1 MTRPDTD
8 RAALAL
14 FEELLARPEAE
25 QDAYLAAATKD
36 QPELRARVEAMR
48 AADRLAQL
56 RTGGAVDEV
65 EEAPPPERIGAY
77 RIMERIGRGGMGS
90 VYRAERATGDFR
102 HVVAI
107 KIIKPGLLAESLIER
122 FQRERETLAQ
132 LSHPNIA
139 QLYDGGETDSGS
151 PYIVMEYVDGLPLLD
166 YADEQALDR
175 TGRRRLFLAICD
187 AVAAAHRSL
196 IVHRDLTP
204 SNVLVTRDGVVK
216 LIDFGIAKPAEDMAG
231 EGGVSGAGHTAS
243 LSLTPG
249 YAAPER
255 MTGAPVTTSA
265 DIYSL
270 GKLLEKLIPP
280 ASGDRDLKAIIAC
293 ATAADAGARYA
304 SVDTLRNDVLAWAA
318 NEPVAARHGGRGY
331 RAVKF
336 LSRHKLGVIASVA
349 ALALLIGAFIR
360 AEVARADAERRF
372 QETRAIAKTLL
383 FESYDEV
390 SRAPG
395 STRAR
400 AMLARQGL
408 TYLNAL
414 ADDADAPAEVRLETG
429 LGYLRLAQVT
439 GGGQSSQLGR
449 LSDANGLLDR
459 ADRILAKLHDEAP
472 NDPRVTLA
480 FARLRTEQ
488 ARVDIYNNSDTP
500 RARARALEG
509 YRLAST
515 LDRSQAEVAATIAE
529 AITNEADS
537 YLWVADMP
545 TAQHHAERAEAFIAT
560 LPAAVRNER
569 ELLRIRA
576 SNQRILGEA
585 LHKQKKVQQT
595 RATLDRAVAIAEDMS
610 RRWPNDPQ
618 VRRQLVT
625 QLRYRAVVHRTN
637 MRDALAHES
646 IDRAYDGAVWLRD
659 RDPDDAGAQHQ
670 FALVAEVKAQ
680 ILADLG
686 KYAESYDVGDQALAA
701 LRRLVA
707 LSGNAPGAR
716 RSLTA
721 AVATRGGNHYN
732 AGDYATACRWWR
744 DALDRYREL
753 EREGVL
759 TETDRKNGI
768 PDMERLLKHGCNPPS
783 EIAPEFQ

>member
-1 MTRPDTD
+1 MTPPDTD
-8 RAALAL
+8 RAAIAL

-25 QDAYLAAATKD
+25 QDAFLAAATAD
-36 QPELRARVEAMR
+36 DPALRARVEAMR
-48 AADRLAQL
+48 AADRLVQL
-56 RTGGAVDEV
+56 RTGGAIDEV
-65 EEAPPPERIGAY
+65 DDAPPPERIGAY
-77 RIMERIGRGGMGS
+77 RIMELIGRGGMGS

-102 HVVAI
+102 HIVAI
-107 KIIKPGLLAESLIER
+107 KIIKPGLLAEALVER

-132 LSHPNIA
+132 LNHPNIA
-139 QLYDGGETDSGS
+139 QLYDGGEVAGGS

-166 YADEQALDR
+166 YAEHQSLDLA
-175 TGRRRLFLAICD
+175 GRRRLFLAICD

-216 LIDFGIAKPAEDMAG
+216 LIDFGIARPAEDAAG
-231 EGGVSGAGHTAS
+231 TASMTAGRHTAS

-255 MTGAPVTTSA
+255 MTGGPVTTAA

-280 ASGDRDLKAIIAC
+280 GSSDRELKAIIAR
-293 ATAADAGARYA
+293 ATADDPTGRYA
-304 SVDTLRNDVLAWAA
+304 SADALSADVIAWAA
-318 NEPVAARHGGRGY
+318 NEPVAAVRGGRGY
-331 RAVKF
+331 RAAKF
-336 LSRHKLGVIASVA
+336 LSRHKLAVIASIA
-349 ALALLIGAFIR
+349 ALALLIGAFVR
-360 AEVARADAERRF
+360 AEIARADAELRF

-390 SRAPG
+390 SRTPG

-400 AMLARQGL
+400 ALLARQGL

-414 ADDADAPAEVRLETG
+414 SADVDAPADVQLETG

-439 GGGQSSQLGR
+439 GGGQQSQLGR
-449 LSDANGLLDR
+449 LSDANDLLDR
-459 ADRILAKLHDEAP
+459 ADRILVALHRDSSDSVAA
-472 NDPRVTLA
+472 TLA
-480 FARLRTEQ
+480 LARLRSEQ
-488 ARVDIYNNSDTP
+488 ARMDLYNNNATE
-500 RARARALEG
+500 RARARAQEA
-509 YRLAST
+509 YRLAAP
-515 LDRSQAEVAATIAE
+515 LNHGDAQVAAVLAE
-529 AITNEADS
+529 AVMNEADS
-537 YLWVADMP
+537 YLWVSDMP
-545 TAQHHAERAEAFIAT
+545 TAQHHAKRAEAFIAT
-560 LPAAVRNER
+560 LPPSIRSDR

-585 LHKQKKVQQT
+585 LHKQKKVEPT
-595 RATLDRAVAIAEDMS
+595 RATLDRAVAIAEAMS

-618 VRRQLVT
+618 VRRLLVA
-625 QLRYRAVVHRTN
+625 QLRYRAIVHRTN
-637 MRDALAHES
+637 MRDPQARES
-646 IDRAYDGAVWLRD
+646 IDRAYDGAIWLRD

-680 ILADLG
+680 ILADQG
-686 KYAESYDVGDQALAA
+686 KYDESYMVGDQALTA
-701 LRRLVA
+701 LRRLVV
-707 LSGNAPGAR
+707 LSGNANGAR

-732 AGDYATACRWWR
+732 AGDYATACRWWG
-744 DALDRYREL
+744 DALARYRQL

-768 PDMERLLKHGCNPPS
+768 PDMERILKHGCNPPR
-783 EIAPEFQ
+783 EIPPEFQ